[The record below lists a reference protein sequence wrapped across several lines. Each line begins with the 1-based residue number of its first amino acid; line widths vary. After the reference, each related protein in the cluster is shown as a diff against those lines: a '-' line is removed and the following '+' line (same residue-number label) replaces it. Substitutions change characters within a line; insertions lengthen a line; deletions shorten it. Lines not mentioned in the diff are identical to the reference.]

1 MKCSRWQPQAIPTH
15 MEHPL
20 RPGAV
25 PRQISPTNLQLRSK
39 QIGHVESLFPNL
51 GAHWISQMGGK
62 VCKRCKHGRCQQV
75 PNLIRLLEAK
85 LLVLEALLEP
95 VSGHHHDL
103 PKWETCRGHCRMCLV
118 STTGSDSYLSFE
130 VASVTKELF
139 EIFTLKRCLLAC

>member
-62 VCKRCKHGRCQQV
+62 VCKRCKHGRCQQA

-85 LLVLEALLEP
+85 FLVLEPLLEP
-95 VSGHHHDL
+95 VAVIIMACPSGKRVAVIAACASCPPLDQTRISPSRLHQL
-103 PKWETCRGHCRMCLV
+103 PKSCSKFLR
-118 STTGSDSYLSFE
+118 
-130 VASVTKELF
+130 
-139 EIFTLKRCLLAC
+139 